1 MCHQNILMTHLV
13 AVHKIEESVTL
24 KTPAFVGMCILNLF
38 KTLMYDFR
46 HNYINKKFGDKA
58 K

>member
-1 MCHQNILMTHLV
+1 MCHQKILMTHLV
-13 AVHKIEESVTL
+13 AVHKIKESVTL
-24 KTPAFVGMCILNLF
+24 KTPAFVGMCILNLS
-38 KTLMYDFR
+38 KTLMHDFR

>member
-1 MCHQNILMTHLV
+1 MCHQKILMTHLL
-13 AVHKIEESVTL
+13 AVHKIKESVTL
-24 KTPAFVGMCILNLF
+24 KTPAFVGMCILNLS
-38 KTLMYDFR
+38 KTHDFR

>member
-1 MCHQNILMTHLV
+1 MCHQKILMTHLV
-13 AVHKIEESVTL
+13 AVHKIKESVTL
-24 KTPAFVGMCILNLF
+24 KTLAFVGMCILNLS
-38 KTLMYDFR
+38 KTHDFR

>member
-1 MCHQNILMTHLV
+1 MCHQKILMTHLV
-13 AVHKIEESVTL
+13 AVTL
-24 KTPAFVGMCILNLF
+24 KTPSFVGMCILNLS
-38 KTLMYDFR
+38 KTHDFR